1 MLRSETKEI
10 EGSVYH
16 VRVLGATEGRKMLV
30 RLMRVLGPALGEFL
44 VNRKG
49 ETLSDSDVLPAIA
62 ILGQRLT
69 EEDLEYVVAKFAEAT
84 EIEKEGRRVI
94 LSKIQELHF
103 AGNYVAMFKWIWFCL
118 QTNFSAAF

>member
-1 MLRSETKEI
+1 MLRSESKEI

-16 VRVLGATEGRKMLV
+16 VRVLGATEGRKLLV

-49 ETLSDSDVLPAIA
+49 EALADSDVLPAIA

-69 EEDLEYVVAKFAEAT
+69 EEDLEYVVAKFAETT
-84 EIEKEGRRVI
+84 EVEKEGKKIV

-103 AGNYVAMFKWIWFCL
+103 AGNYLAMFKWLWFCL
-118 QTNFSAAF
+118 QTNFTAAF